1 MNPNGFTSI
10 LRMSQR
16 KILVSKSDSS
26 LNALAKG
33 RNVMEYGCIGEK
45 LKHSF
50 SKEIHA
56 LLADY
61 EYTIKEIPR
70 EELHSFLQKRCFKA
84 INVTIPYKQEVIPY
98 LDFVSE
104 KAKEIGAVN
113 TIVNKGGKLLGFNTD
128 FYGLTSLINRAGITV
143 ENKKVLILGSGGT
156 SLTANAVAKSL
167 KAKSIYRVSR
177 SGGEGLITYDEM
189 YQKHTDAEIIINTT
203 PVGMYPNI
211 NATPINI
218 SNFAKLEGV
227 VDAIYNPLRTKLV
240 SDAKRRGVKATGG
253 LYMLVAQAAKAVEK
267 FLDTEISLS
276 TTENVYKKVRET
288 KQNIVLIGMAGCG
301 KTTIGK
307 ALSKELGL
315 EFIDTDEEIVKR
327 ENTTITE
334 IFKNKGEQYFRDIE
348 SKVIEEISAQS
359 GKVIATGGGAILDPK
374 NIDSLKLN
382 GKLYFIDRPLKSLVA
397 TADRPL
403 SSNRADL
410 ERRYFERYDKYIAA
424 ADVTIK
430 ATDRVDQN
438 VKLILDDIRK

>member
-1 MNPNGFTSI
+1 
-10 LRMSQR
+10 
-16 KILVSKSDSS
+16 
-26 LNALAKG
+26 
-33 RNVMEYGCIGEK
+33 MEYGCIGEK

-70 EELHSFLQKRCFKA
+70 DELHSFMVERNFRA

-113 TIVNKGGKLLGFNTD
+113 TIVNKDGKLFGFNTD
-128 FYGLTSLINRAGITV
+128 FYGMTDMINNAGIDIA
-143 ENKKVLILGSGGT
+143 NKKVLVLGSGGT
-156 SLTANAVAKSL
+156 SLTANAVAKAL
-167 KAKSIYRVSR
+167 GAKCILTVSR
-177 SGGEGLITYDEM
+177 KGGEGLITYDEV
-189 YQKHTDAEIIINTT
+189 YKNHTDAEVIINTT
-203 PVGMYPNI
+203 PVGMYPKLD
-211 NATPINI
+211 AMPIDI
-218 SNFAKLEGV
+218 SAFSKLMGV

-240 SDAKRRGVKATGG
+240 SEAKKRGIKATGG
-253 LYMLVAQAAKAVEK
+253 LYMLVAQAAKASEK
-267 FLDTEISLS
+267 FIDSEISHD
-276 TTENVYKKVRET
+276 TIGEVYKKVKSQ

-307 ALSKELGL
+307 TLAQEIDAK
-315 EFIDTDEEIVKR
+315 FVDTDEEIIKR

-334 IFKNKGEQYFRDIE
+334 IFGSKGEQYFRNVE
-348 SKVIEEISAQS
+348 AKVIEEISAFS

-374 NIDSLKLN
+374 NIENLKQN
-382 GKLYFIDRPLKSLVA
+382 GKLYFIDRPLESLVA

-410 ERRYFERYDKYIAA
+410 EKRYYERYDKYTAA
-424 ADVTIK
+424 ADVKIK
-430 ATDRVDQN
+430 ATDDVESN
-438 VKLILDDIRK
+438 AKLILDDIRN